1 MAKSPLGYAPF
12 EGFSKGD
19 EGGSFSNAAPSGGS
33 SAPMSRSQATGA
45 GSSAPNAASKNG
57 NGKNGNGKNDD
68 GKNGNGKNDDAA
80 KTAQKGGR
88 RRRRR
93 TRRRSKTRGGSH
105 RRGHRGRH
113 TRRKRRP
120 MPDKGW
126 AKLAPFGRARTVM
139 LRNCG
144 KKCFLGPKKSF
155 PICAK
160 GTCRRNRKG
169 IEAAYVR
176 ARQWGKKRSSYKSKG
191 KYITYHGKKGT
202 RRTWMKGSRPRHR
215 RSTYQRV
222 ARRAKALL
230 RHRRRR

>member
-1 MAKSPLGYAPF
+1 MAATAMAAMAMAAEWQWQQAMAAMVAAATVAAVKS
-12 EGFSKGD
+12 
-19 EGGSFSNAAPSGGS
+19 SNS
-33 SAPMSRSQATGA
+33 T
-45 GSSAPNAASKNG
+45 
-57 NGKNGNGKNDD
+57 
-68 GKNGNGKNDDAA
+68 

-93 TRRRSKTRGGSH
+93 TRRSRRRSKTRGG
-105 RRGHRGRH
+105 
-113 TRRKRRP
+113 TRRRRHHKRRP

-126 AKLAPFGRARTVM
+126 AKLAPFGHARTVM
-139 LRNCG
+139 LRKCG

-160 GTCRRNRKG
+160 GTCRKNRKG

-191 KYITYHGKKGT
+191 KYVTYHGKKGT
-202 RRTWMKGSRPRHR
+202 RRVWMKGSRPRHR

-222 ARRAKALL
+222 ARRARALL

>member
-1 MAKSPLGYAPF
+1 MVKAPLGYAPF
-12 EGFSKGD
+12 EGFSKGN
-19 EGGSFSNAAPSGGS
+19 EGGSFMNAAPSGGS
-33 SAPMSRSQATGA
+33 SGPMTQSQV
-45 GSSAPNAASKNG
+45 GSSPSSSTTNSSSKNG
-57 NGKNGNGKNDD
+57 NGNNGNENNGNGN
-68 GKNGNGKNDDAA
+68 NGNGNKSKNST
-80 KTAQKGGR
+80 KTTQKGGR
-88 RRRRR
+88 RRRR
-93 TRRRSKTRGGSH
+93 RRRSKTRGGSH

-126 AKLAPFGRARTVM
+126 AKLAPFGHARTVM

-222 ARRAKALL
+222 ARRARALL

>member
-1 MAKSPLGYAPF
+1 MSKSPLGFAEF
-12 EGFSKGD
+12 FSAGN
-19 EGGSFSNAAPSGGS
+19 EGGDFADAA
-33 SAPMSRSQATGA
+33 AA
-45 GSSAPNAASKNG
+45 GSSDSTLATRGANTSSDSTSSKSKSKSSSNGASPKSKSSSNGASSNDTSKKG
-57 NGKNGNGKNDD
+57 NG
-68 GKNGNGKNDDAA
+68 
-80 KTAQKGGR
+80 AQTGG
-88 RRRRR
+88 
-93 TRRRSKTRGGSH
+93 
-105 RRGHRGRH
+105 
-113 TRRKRRP
+113 RKRRQRHKTRKKRGEKRRRHKRKS

-160 GTCRRNRKG
+160 GTCKRNRKG

-191 KYITYHGKKGT
+191 KYVTYRGKKGT
-202 RRTWMKGSRPRHR
+202 RRVWMKGSRPRHR
-215 RSTYQRV
+215 RSTYTRV

-230 RHRRRR
+230 RHKRR